1 MDRAPST
8 PFRMVLTVFLTCL
21 ISATALTFTYE
32 ATRERIAAQER
43 EMERRALTA
52 VLTEGARFERLEDID
67 LDRAAEVAGDVSV
80 AGVWSAFDANDAF
93 IGYAVRCAP
102 RGYGGP
108 IEMIVGLDRDG
119 KVAGV
124 NIITHDE
131 TPGLGTKIITEPWF
145 LQQFIGWEA
154 LEIQTAVRG
163 YDTITGATK
172 SADAIRA
179 GVVAVS
185 RIYEE
190 LLAEI
195 DSGDGEEQ

>member
-8 PFRMVLTVFLTCL
+8 PFRMVLTVFLTCVL
-21 ISATALTFTYE
+21 SATALTFTYE
-32 ATRERIAAQER
+32 ATRGRIAAQER
-43 EMERRALTA
+43 EMERRALAA
-52 VLTEGARFERLEDID
+52 VLAEGARFERLEDVD
-67 LDRAAEVAGDVSV
+67 LEAAAAAAGDVSV
-80 AGVWSAFDANDAF
+80 AGIWSAFDDNDIFVGHA
-93 IGYAVRCAP
+93 IRCAP

-145 LQQFIGWEA
+145 LQQFIGWDA
-154 LEIQTAVRG
+154 MEIQTAVRG
-163 YDTITGATK
+163 YDTISGATK
-172 SADAIRA
+172 SADAIRE
-179 GVVAVS
+179 GVVAAS

-190 LLAEI
+190 LLTGLE
-195 DSGDGEEQ
+195 SGDGEE